1 MNGKSRSVVLAAA
14 VLALVVATTGCGSK
28 KQAAATSS
36 ATTTAAQT
44 TAAQTTTATA
54 TASTSSTSSS
64 SASAS
69 ASSSSS
75 SSTSVASIATAG
87 NCAALA
93 GLSAAFSKALSGVG
107 ANDFNA
113 RAKILKEFADK
124 TPSDI
129 RPDFQT
135 LADAFS
141 KYASALKDIHFTP
154 GQVPNAAT
162 LAKLQQLSTSID
174 QTAVTKA
181 ATNIS
186 AWAKNNCK
194 KP

>member
-1 MNGKSRSVVLAAA
+1 

-28 KQAAATSS
+28 KQAASTTTA
-36 ATTTAAQT
+36 ATTTAAET
-44 TAAQTTTATA
+44 TMATA
-54 TASTSSTSSS
+54 TTSSS
-64 SASAS
+64 SSSSSSS

-75 SSTSVASIATAG
+75 SSSGVASIATAG
-87 NCAALA
+87 NCKQLA

-107 ANDFNA
+107 TNDFES

-129 RPDFQT
+129 RPDFET
-135 LADAFS
+135 LASAFS